1 MKKEI
6 CPVCGMGHLSS
17 TVESV
22 EFEYKTIKKALNTKY
37 SICDECGS
45 EIATADDAKFNK
57 RSVTAFH
64 KQVDGLLTGKELKEI
79 RKELGITQQQ
89 ASAIFGGGP
98 NSFTKYE
105 HDDVIQSVAM
115 DKFIRTAYKHEVVFL
130 DLCEQAG
137 ISTSKMHLNKIIKAS
152 IQKEVPSQ
160 YIEFSHYSHGKSAKQ
175 LVC

>member
-6 CPVCGMGHLSS
+6 CPVCGIGHLIS

-89 ASAIFGGGP
+89 ASTIFGGGP

-115 DKFIRTAYKHEVVFL
+115 DRFIRTAHKHDAVFL
-130 DLCEQAG
+130 DLCEQYG
-137 ISTSKMHLNKIIKAS
+137 IPKGKPLINIWMNAS
-152 IQKEVPSQ
+152 IQQSNILSGNEWNEHSDKNVIKNV
-160 YIEFSHYSHGKSAKQ
+160 Y
-175 LVC
+175 C